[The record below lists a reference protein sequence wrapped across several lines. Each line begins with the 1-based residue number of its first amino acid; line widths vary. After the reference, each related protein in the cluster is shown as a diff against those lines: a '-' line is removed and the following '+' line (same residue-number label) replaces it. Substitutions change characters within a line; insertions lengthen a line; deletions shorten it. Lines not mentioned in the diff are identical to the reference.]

1 MRAIR
6 ERRRRQGL
14 RELRPVFRNA
24 RLQSARRR
32 VAARVAALDESS
44 QDDAL
49 RWIEAAS
56 EFDEIDRR
64 SLVR

>member
-1 MRAIR
+1 MR
-6 ERRRRQGL
+6 ERRRHQSL

-32 VAARVAALDESS
+32 VAARVAALDEPSE
-44 QDDAL
+44 DDAL
-49 RWIEAAS
+49 RWIVPAS